1 MLNTDLTNQRQVFV
15 GEYVRSGDHL
25 EAAKKAGY
33 KETHTLRNQACKLRR
48 ECADEITEELHRNFA
63 EIAPRALN
71 ILTDLA
77 ENAES
82 ESVRLGA
89 TRDLLDRAG
98 FRPVDRHEIV
108 KEKSVEEL
116 NAQLVSLVG
125 ENGAE
130 MLISAF
136 KSRRSIS
143 GPEHFCESTNCTQRP
158 IRAGGLRSCA
168 NVTFDVCRVVV
179 RRRRERM
186 MSRCFIV
193 YWLVLEGG
201 YCFVPEE
208 LYFNR
213 KMSLPPEFVFPSKS
227 PEV

>member
-1 MLNTDLTNQRQVFV
+1 M
-15 GEYVRSGDHL
+15 
-25 EAAKKAGY
+25 
-33 KETHTLRNQACKLRR
+33 
-48 ECADEITEELHRNFA
+48 
-63 EIAPRALN
+63 N

-98 FRPVDRHEIV
+98 FRPVNRHEIV

-143 GPEHFCESTNCTQRP
+143 
-158 IRAGGLRSCA
+158 
-168 NVTFDVCRVVV
+168 
-179 RRRRERM
+179 
-186 MSRCFIV
+186 
-193 YWLVLEGG
+193 
-201 YCFVPEE
+201 
-208 LYFNR
+208 
-213 KMSLPPEFVFPSKS
+213 S
-227 PEV
+227 PEMTV

>member
-1 MLNTDLTNQRQVFV
+1 MSYTV
-15 GEYVRSGDHL
+15 
-25 EAAKKAGY
+25 
-33 KETHTLRNQACKLRR
+33 TLLKLHPG
-48 ECADEITEELHRNFA
+48 L
-63 EIAPRALN
+63 LN

-125 ENGAE
+125 ENLAE

-136 KSRRSIS
+136 RSRRSMS
-143 GPEHFCESTNCTQRP
+143 GPEL
-158 IRAGGLRSCA
+158 AG
-168 NVTFDVCRVVV
+168 
-179 RRRRERM
+179 
-186 MSRCFIV
+186 
-193 YWLVLEGG
+193 
-201 YCFVPEE
+201 
-208 LYFNR
+208 
-213 KMSLPPEFVFPSKS
+213 
-227 PEV
+227 

>member
-1 MLNTDLTNQRQVFV
+1 MKGGGATKQASSFIYIIPSTYTGVKFGFINFKQINPMGIMVKTDLTNQRQVFV
-15 GEYVRSGDHL
+15 EEYVRSGDHL
-25 EAAKKAGY
+25 DAAKKAGY
-33 KETHTLRNQACKLRR
+33 KDTHTLRNQACKLRR
-48 ECADEITEELHRNFA
+48 ECADEITDELHRNFA

-71 ILTDLA
+71 ILSDLA
-77 ENAES
+77 ENAQS

-136 KSRRSIS
+136 RVRRSIS
-143 GPEHFCESTNCTQRP
+143 
-158 IRAGGLRSCA
+158 
-168 NVTFDVCRVVV
+168 
-179 RRRRERM
+179 
-186 MSRCFIV
+186 
-193 YWLVLEGG
+193 
-201 YCFVPEE
+201 VPE
-208 LYFNR
+208 LAG
-213 KMSLPPEFVFPSKS
+213 
-227 PEV
+227 

>member
-1 MLNTDLTNQRQVFV
+1 LILAAVLHLNTGIQVIP
-15 GEYVRSGDHL
+15 L
-25 EAAKKAGY
+25 AGVPCIGGWV
-33 KETHTLRNQACKLRR
+33 HS
-48 ECADEITEELHRNFA
+48 ADEITDELHRNFA

-71 ILTDLA
+71 ILADLA
-77 ENAES
+77 ENADS

-136 KSRRSIS
+136 RSRKSFS
-143 GPEHFCESTNCTQRP
+143 GPE
-158 IRAGGLRSCA
+158 
-168 NVTFDVCRVVV
+168 
-179 RRRRERM
+179 
-186 MSRCFIV
+186 
-193 YWLVLEGG
+193 LVG
-201 YCFVPEE
+201 
-208 LYFNR
+208 
-213 KMSLPPEFVFPSKS
+213 
-227 PEV
+227 